1 MPGGIFPRAFLRA
14 YARQV
19 GLDAEKVVAEYLAL
33 AEPET
38 SPPPAALSS
47 RRAGAGGKR
56 RGWLGMVAALAIIGV
71 VAYWGLDRS
80 ASHPAGGTVAR
91 TTQPAV
97 TGATAGSTRS
107 APQPPATPQ
116 RAARRTGAGKT
127 ATRPLRASQPVAH
140 AATGTVAQSQP
151 PAANSNA
158 ALPASSASNAGAP
171 PLAAT
176 VPAASVPVRIV
187 VTASASAWVKLTSG
201 GNTVTVATLAPGQQL
216 SYSLA
221 PPVDLITGNAG
232 ATQVSVNGQAQPALG
247 AAGAIVLWRYPPGSV
262 RSLPAAGGKPAATP
276 GPAKSG
282 AGTGGGP
289 IAPATPAAGAAPTA
303 PGTGTASGTRRSSP
317 PAAPGTGGGRA

>member
-1 MPGGIFPRAFLRA
+1 
-14 YARQV
+14 
-19 GLDAEKVVAEYLAL
+19 LDADKVVAEYLAL

-56 RGWLGMVAALAIIGV
+56 RGWLGMVVALAIIGV

-80 ASHPAGGTVAR
+80 ASHPAGGTVAT

-97 TGATAGSTRS
+97 TGAAAGSTRG
-107 APQPPATPQ
+107 APQPPATP
-116 RAARRTGAGKT
+116 RR
-127 ATRPLRASQPVAH
+127 ATRRAGAAPTAKRPLPASQPVAH
-140 AATGTVAQSQP
+140 AATGTVVQSQP

-158 ALPASSASNAGAP
+158 APPANSAANAGAP
-171 PLAAT
+171 QLAAT

-262 RSLPAAGGKPAATP
+262 RSLPAAGAKPAATP

-289 IAPATPAAGAAPTA
+289 VAPQGATPAAGAAPTA
-303 PGTGTASGTRRSSP
+303 PGTGTASGTPPSSA